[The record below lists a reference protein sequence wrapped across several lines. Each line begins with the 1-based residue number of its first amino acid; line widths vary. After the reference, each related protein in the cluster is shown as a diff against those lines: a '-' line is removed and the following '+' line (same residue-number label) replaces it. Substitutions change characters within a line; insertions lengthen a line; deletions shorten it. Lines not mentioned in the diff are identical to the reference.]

1 MFTSSTLDQLK
12 PYSCRN
18 LMETFRLNIMF
29 AVWCNTHSQ
38 ISLLAYP
45 FAAIN
50 CNALSAHVTR
60 WRFLNCDSYLCTAL
74 CLCSGRF
81 SAEARGTKM
90 FSKAVLYPG
99 LLLFVHQSLSWT
111 VKAIYYHHTLTRAT
125 ILRFFP
131 TPRSVSYTRD
141 LLCCSKLD
149 LGRCRRLCER
159 DNDIINDFQL
169 VPGVSTPPTLL
180 PLLKSCCCYLESCLC
195 RFYSPLR
202 VCYS

>member
-1 MFTSSTLDQLK
+1 MRVPSLSDRIYACARQFTM
-12 PYSCRN
+12 N
-18 LMETFRLNIMF
+18 LRYAFN
-29 AVWCNTHSQ
+29 
-38 ISLLAYP
+38 P
-45 FAAIN
+45 FTAIN

-60 WRFLNCDSYLCTAL
+60 WRFLNCDSYLGTAL

-131 TPRSVSYTRD
+131 TPRSESCTRD

-149 LGRCRRLCER
+149 LGHCRRLCER
-159 DNDIINDFQL
+159 DNDIINGFQL

-180 PLLKSCCCYLESCLC
+180 PLLPIMLLLLGEQFVPLLLASARLLQLSECCLSY
-195 RFYSPLR
+195 
-202 VCYS
+202 

>member
-1 MFTSSTLDQLK
+1 MWLTPPTSRYGDF
-12 PYSCRN
+12 Y
-18 LMETFRLNIMF
+18 
-29 AVWCNTHSQ
+29 
-38 ISLLAYP
+38 
-45 FAAIN
+45 
-50 CNALSAHVTR
+50 
-60 WRFLNCDSYLCTAL
+60 SYLGTAL

-99 LLLFVHQSLSWT
+99 LLLLVHQSLSWT

-131 TPRSVSYTRD
+131 TPRSVSCTRY

-149 LGRCRRLCER
+149 LGHCRRLCER
-159 DNDIINDFQL
+159 DNDIINGFQF

-180 PLLKSCCCYLESCLC
+180 PLLQSCCCYLESSLC
-195 RFYSPLR
+195 RFCAFATAKWVLSIILVYSRALL
-202 VCYS
+202 VNF

>member
-1 MFTSSTLDQLK
+1 MNINWTRHLNPFT
-12 PYSCRN
+12 
-18 LMETFRLNIMF
+18 
-29 AVWCNTHSQ
+29 
-38 ISLLAYP
+38 
-45 FAAIN
+45 AIN

-60 WRFLNCDSYLCTAL
+60 WRFLNCDSYLGTAL

-131 TPRSVSYTRD
+131 TPRSVSCTRD

-149 LGRCRRLCER
+149 LGHCRRLCER
-159 DNDIINDFQL
+159 DNDIINGFQL

-180 PLLKSCCCYLESCLC
+180 PLLQSCCCYLESSLC